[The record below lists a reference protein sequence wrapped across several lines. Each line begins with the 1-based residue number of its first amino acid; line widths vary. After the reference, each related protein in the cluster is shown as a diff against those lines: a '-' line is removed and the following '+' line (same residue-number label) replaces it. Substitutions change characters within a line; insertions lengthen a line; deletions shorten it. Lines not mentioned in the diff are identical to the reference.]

1 MLVGVRKNKDRKEN
15 RMMSTFKIRS
25 KCRKYQQFMEYDGV
39 CTTLHPSSLQ
49 QLEASPTSES
59 IELQLDHEPSAVV
72 VVVVGCYVVLL
83 LPQ

>member
-1 MLVGVRKNKDRKEN
+1 
-15 RMMSTFKIRS
+15 
-25 KCRKYQQFMEYDGV
+25 MEYDGI
-39 CTTLHPSSLQ
+39 CTALHPSSLK

-72 VVVVGCYVVLL
+72 VVVGCYVVLL